1 MQDRI
6 SQRVKGTAKIE
17 ERDQEK
23 AWIFIYKKKVYI
35 FCYCM
40 LFDNLTI
47 RSLPAAEIVM
57 GGELLNWGGGTNDRH
72 N

>member
-1 MQDRI
+1 
-6 SQRVKGTAKIE
+6 
-17 ERDQEK
+17 
-23 AWIFIYKKKVYI
+23 
-35 FCYCM
+35 M